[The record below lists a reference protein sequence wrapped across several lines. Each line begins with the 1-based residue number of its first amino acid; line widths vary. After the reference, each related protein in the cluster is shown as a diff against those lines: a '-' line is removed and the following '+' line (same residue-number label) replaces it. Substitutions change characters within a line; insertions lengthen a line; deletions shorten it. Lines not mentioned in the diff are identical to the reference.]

1 MNTPP
6 QQALAALLSFSRTAR
21 VEGRV
26 IEGFYRLGESPE
38 DMGYNVKVTL
48 SVHHSTES
56 KSYRITLAVNEERV
70 ESGFVSH
77 RHGYGMAQRDLGTV
91 AASRFSVKRLEQIY
105 TAELQRLKTSP
116 AELIDLLREESE
128 R

>member
-1 MNTPP
+1 MNTPE
-6 QQALAALLSFSRTAR
+6 QQALAALLSFSRSAH
-21 VEGRV
+21 VDGRM

-38 DMGYNVKVTL
+38 DHGYNVKVKL
-48 SVHHSTES
+48 SVHHDAES
-56 KSYRITLAVNEERV
+56 KAYRVTLSVSEERI

-77 RHGYGMAQRDLGTV
+77 RHGYGMAARDLGTV
-91 AASRFSVKRLEQIY
+91 AASRFSVKRLEQIF
-105 TAELQRLKTSP
+105 TAELQRLKASP

>member
-1 MNTPP
+1 MPTPE

-21 VEGRV
+21 VDGRM

-38 DMGYNVKVTL
+38 DHGYHVKVTL
-48 SVHHSTES
+48 SVHHDAAS
-56 KSYRITLAVNEERV
+56 KAYSVTLTVNEERI

-105 TAELQRLKTSP
+105 NQTLDTLKHGP
-116 AELIDLLREESE
+116 AVLIDLLREESE